1 MLLEEIKLHPHT
13 RMKID
18 VLEKKLLPEEVDL
31 FNTLFRELNKEGYRI
46 KELEDELGELQ
57 DDVNLAQNAAR
68 DGVDDIKAVLHSMKI
83 CVKGEGERS
92 LFEEARK
99 AISDIEDALE
109 YFEDI
114 ENIL

>member
-1 MLLEEIKLHPHT
+1 MLLEEI
-13 RMKID
+13 
-18 VLEKKLLPEEVDL
+18 
-31 FNTLFRELNKEGYRI
+31 
-46 KELEDELGELQ
+46 
-57 DDVNLAQNAAR
+57 
-68 DGVDDIKAVLHSMKI
+68 KI